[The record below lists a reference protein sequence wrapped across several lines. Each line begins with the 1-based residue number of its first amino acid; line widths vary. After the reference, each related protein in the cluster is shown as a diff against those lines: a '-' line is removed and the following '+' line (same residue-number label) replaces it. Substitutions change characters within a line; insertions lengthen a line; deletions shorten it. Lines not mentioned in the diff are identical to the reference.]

1 MRVRGEDVKRMWESF
16 QGSIS
21 VRTAP
26 ADIIVHS
33 LWAEDTRGRHNLKAF
48 NKFFVWSGTMVPV
61 LGSPSLYHDPEL
73 LQGAP

>member
-1 MRVRGEDVKRMWESF
+1 MRVRDEDVKRMWESF

-26 ADIIVHS
+26 ADVIVHS
-33 LWAEDTRGRHNLKAF
+33 PMGRGHRGRHNLKAF

-61 LGSPSLYHDPEL
+61 LESPSLYHDPEQ